1 MNRMKNAKK
10 KYVIFFTLIT
20 VLGIFSC
27 ESPQATTDIYS
38 VTITGALYRKSGSPL
53 DSAVVTLFNPFLKDT
68 TDTDGKFEFT
78 FTSQEKNDIN
88 TTMIILRSDFHD
100 TTFSV
105 TYGPTQNTIA
115 FREIFM
121 SGLTSAAD
129 SVITGKPSTR
139 AGTIVLSSISSSTI
153 SIKGAGGIDFTNIIF
168 EARDSLGVP
177 VDKDNV
183 SKVHFRL
190 LTKPDFLTY
199 LNVDSTSTSSGGKA
213 SVILYAGLK
222 SGIAQVQAFT
232 TVKNSIDSTKTDT
245 IRSQIA
251 SVPIY
256 GGYPDSN
263 HITIT
268 TSRVNLPA
276 GSSTATSIISAVIGD
291 KFGNP
296 VQPGTPVYF
305 ETNGGIVSPGSV
317 VTDVTGKLSV
327 TLSPTNPMPASG
339 VATVIASIGSGASDI
354 NSLEKKPTTLVQRYS
369 KSGGPG
375 LNKVSKASV
384 ILTTK
389 VEVMFSGSTV
399 VTSPDNNFVLPS
411 KGATNVRFT
420 VSDQL
425 GNPLSS
431 GTSISV
437 SGIGLDSIGVVLNGD
452 VSTSIPD
459 TRDRSWT
466 TFSVGVVDLGNR
478 IWTEGTQ
485 VGLSVNVQSPNGNL
499 KHTITGYLGQAPV
512 DTTGQPPSARQ
523 PAQIAFISSSASNI
537 FVSGVGGTETS
548 TLTYEVRDSLGV
560 PVNLSRRANVEFSLQ
575 FFPNSFTG
583 GGTSPTLLPNSD
595 STDAQ
600 GRVRVTV
607 LSGTQ
612 AGVIQLISKLTLPS
626 KTITSQPVKISV
638 NAGFADQNHFTIAAP
653 NYNFPGL
660 QRAFV
665 PTLTVTVGVT
675 DKYSNPVITGTQVY
689 FHSAHGTMTPGGGTS
704 ATGFVSATLIP
715 ANPYPSNGYSKVYAQ
730 TIGENGTHI
739 SDSIVVLWTGAPI
752 ITNTGTNTFTIP
764 DSGSSGA
771 FTFSVVDINGN
782 PLSAGTT
789 ISVASTVGTVTGA
802 IATTLNDT
810 FSTGEGITT
819 FTVYL
824 KDDAPGDPN
833 PPVDGEIKVTVV
845 HPVYGTYSSVLAT
858 GTVD

>member
-10 KYVIFFTLIT
+10 YIIFFTLISI
-20 VLGIFSC
+20 VGIFSC
-27 ESPQATTDIYS
+27 ESPQASSDTYS
-38 VTITGALYRKSGSPL
+38 VTISGALYRKSGSPL
-53 DSAVVTLFNPFLKDT
+53 DSAVVSIFNPFLKDT
-68 TDTDGKFEFT
+68 TGTDGKFEFT
-78 FTSQEKNDIN
+78 FTSEEKNGIN
-88 TTMIILRSDFHD
+88 TTLIILRPDFHD
-100 TTFSV
+100 TTFTIS
-105 TYGPTQNTIA
+105 YGPAQNTIEMG
-115 FREIFM
+115 EIFM
-121 SGLTSAAD
+121 SGLTSAVD

-139 AGTIVLSSISSSTI
+139 AGTIVLSSISSPTI
-153 SIKGAGGIDFTNIIF
+153 SIKGAGGTDFSNITF

-177 VDKDNV
+177 VDKANE

-190 LTKPDFLTY
+190 LAKPDFFTY
-199 LNVDSTSTSSGGKA
+199 LNVDSTTTSTGGKA
-213 SVILYAGLK
+213 SVILYAGQK

-232 TVKNSIDSTKTDT
+232 TVKNSIDTTKTDT
-245 IRSQIA
+245 IRSQVA
-251 SVPIY
+251 SIPIY
-256 GGYPDSN
+256 GGYPDSS

-276 GSSTATSIISAVIGD
+276 GSSTVTSTISAVIGD

-296 VQPGTPVYF
+296 VQPGTPAYF
-305 ETNGGIVSPGSV
+305 ETNGGIISPGSV
-317 VTDVTGKLSV
+317 TTDVTGKLSV
-327 TLSPTNPMPASG
+327 SLSPTNPMPPAG
-339 VATVIASIGSGASDI
+339 IATVIASIGSGASGTI
-354 NSLEKKPTTLVQRYS
+354 SSGKKTGSLIERYS

-375 LNKVSKASV
+375 LSKITKASA
-384 ILTTK
+384 ILTSK

-399 VTSPDNNFVLPS
+399 VASPDNNFVLPS
-411 KGATNVRFT
+411 KGSTNVRFT

-452 VSTSIPD
+452 ISVSVPD

-466 TFSVGVVDLGNR
+466 SFSVGVTDLGNKS
-478 IWTEGTQ
+478 WTEGTQ
-485 VGLSVNVQSPNGNL
+485 VGLAVNVQSPNGNR
-499 KHTITGYLGQAPV
+499 KHTITGYLGQAPI

-523 PAQIAFISSSASNI
+523 PAQIAFIGSSASNI

-560 PVNLSRRANVEFSLQ
+560 PIDLTRRANVVFSLQ

-583 GGTSPTLLPNSD
+583 GGTAPAILPKSD

-600 GRVRVTV
+600 GRVRVTIV
-607 LSGTQ
+607 SGTQ
-612 AGVIQLISKLTLPS
+612 AGVIQLISTLSLPS

-653 NYNFPGL
+653 YYNFPGL
-660 QRAFV
+660 QRAFS

-675 DKYSNPVITGTQVY
+675 DKYSNPVIAGTQVY

-715 ANPYPSNGYSKVYAQ
+715 ANPYPTNGYSKVYAQ
-730 TIGENGTHI
+730 TIGENGVHI
-739 SDSIVVLWTGAPI
+739 TDSIVVLWTGAPI
-752 ITNTGTNTFTIP
+752 ITNTGPSTFTIP
-764 DSGSSGA
+764 DSGTSGA
-771 FTFSVVDINGN
+771 FTFSVVDKNGN
-782 PLSAGTT
+782 PLSSGTSIT
-789 ISVASTVGTVTGA
+789 VSSTVGTVTGA
-802 IATTLNDT
+802 ITTILNDT

-819 FTVYL
+819 FSVYL
-824 KDDAPGDPN
+824 EDDVPGDAN
-833 PPVDGEIKVTVV
+833 PPALGDLKVSVV
-845 HPVYGTYSSVLAT
+845 HPVYGTYSLVLAS